1 MVLDIT
7 HFYPRAT
14 MSHKVN
20 TSRRCLAH
28 ASIGQFARL
37 LLSLDMAAVSQ
48 APSPESNPD
57 SPLPVKASAVQY
69 IANKLIGQSLN
80 RIRNVASNGF
90 LVQNGLMPQ

>member
-1 MVLDIT
+1 
-7 HFYPRAT
+7 

-57 SPLPVKASAVQY
+57 SPLPVNASAVQDT
-69 IANKLIGQSLN
+69 ANKLIGQSFN
-80 RIRNVASNGF
+80 
-90 LVQNGLMPQ
+90 